1 MKTKV
6 SNGVAGKT
14 YSGQGKF
21 ISFEMALLA
30 AQSFATVKALKGYL
44 TCTTAKKS
52 LSNVEVSIYFDGMS
66 IPKDEIN
73 IPYTRKEIMSHE
85 YYSDYEKAV
94 RRVRTITY
102 YFESE
107 KK

>member
-1 MKTKV
+1 MKTTV

-44 TCTTAKKS
+44 TCTTANKD
-52 LSNVEVSIYFDGMS
+52 LSKVEVCIHFDGMPF
-66 IPKDEIN
+66 PKDEIN
-73 IPYTRKEIMSHE
+73 ITYTRKETMSHE
-85 YYSDYEKAV
+85 YYSDFDKAV
-94 RRVRTITY
+94 TRVRTITY